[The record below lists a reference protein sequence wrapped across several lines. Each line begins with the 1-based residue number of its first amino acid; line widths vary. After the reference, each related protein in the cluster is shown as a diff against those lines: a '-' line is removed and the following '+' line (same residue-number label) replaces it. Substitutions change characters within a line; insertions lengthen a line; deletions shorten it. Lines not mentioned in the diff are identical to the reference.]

1 MKYID
6 KLKKYEKEDYII
18 TAIILNIFHKNPKFF
33 SKTILW
39 QVHET
44 NFVAMKYLRSILLRF

>member
-6 KLKKYEKEDYII
+6 KPKRYEKEDYII
-18 TAIILNIFHKNPKFF
+18 TAIILNIFHKKPKFF

-39 QVHET
+39 QLHET
-44 NFVAMKYLRSILLRF
+44 NFVAMKYLKNI